1 MPKKKGLDRKR
12 KSTQN
17 SKPAAKPGAK
27 KQPPPSSKRRK
38 SDQTQPARDKVALK
52 KRLQGDIGLLKNSK
66 GSPRTFEENKMI
78 LLVLWGG
85 ADDVAG
91 YNYFRKSRSLTRI
104 TVIRL
109 YQTNACL
116 GSNAMT

>member
-1 MPKKKGLDRKR
+1 MGPTDAKGGPGGALQNYSQEAGGVDRER
-12 KSTQN
+12 S
-17 SKPAAKPGAK
+17 
-27 KQPPPSSKRRK
+27 
-38 SDQTQPARDKVALK
+38 
-52 KRLQGDIGLLKNSK
+52 
-66 GSPRTFEENKMI
+66 
-78 LLVLWGG
+78 LWGG

-116 GSNAMT
+116 GRNAMT

>member
-91 YNYFRKSRSLTRI
+91 YNYFRKSRSLI
-104 TVIRL
+104 
-109 YQTNACL
+109 N
-116 GSNAMT
+116 